1 MMHVIRMFPARRL
14 AVVLTSSVL
23 LAGCAADGSPTLETG
38 SLGGFGAIFNDAGT
52 STATPSGEANG
63 TGGSSGTSPATD
75 GAAPRAPKADLA
87 ELGRVHAA
95 KPDDVAATLAYARAL
110 KAAGKPKDALAVVD
124 AALARTPSSEPL
136 LIEQGL
142 LALELG
148 QSRKARHALM
158 RVSPETKDWRVLSGI
173 GVANAGLGQ
182 HSEAQRYLEKALQ
195 LSPDNPAVLNNLAL
209 SYILDRK
216 VDRGR
221 DLLIRAAAAGGDR
234 PQIARNLE
242 LARTLKPGGA
252 TSKPGGSN
260 VEMPA
265 PPASKPA
272 PKDAPT
278 GNDGED
284 TPTAAADAPRRT
296 AAANADAP

>member
-1 MMHVIRMFPARRL
+1 M
-14 AVVLTSSVL
+14 
-23 LAGCAADGSPTLETG
+23 
-38 SLGGFGAIFNDAGT
+38 
-52 STATPSGEANG
+52 
-63 TGGSSGTSPATD
+63 
-75 GAAPRAPKADLA
+75 
-87 ELGRVHAA
+87 
-95 KPDDVAATLAYARAL
+95 
-110 KAAGKPKDALAVVD
+110 
-124 AALARTPSSEPL
+124 
-136 LIEQGL
+136 

-148 QSRKARHALM
+148 QYRKARHALM

-221 DLLIRAAAAGGDR
+221 ELLIRAAAAGGDR